1 MQPETEVTLFSMPRQ
16 RHENASLVF
25 QSSKERMQSMLDT
38 QLPLSYGGFGNTCA
52 SFDSMTYSSF
62 LQVTT

>member
-1 MQPETEVTLFSMPRQ
+1 VQLDGTVSLFSALQHLR
-16 RHENASLVF
+16 ETASALS
-25 QSSKERMQSMLDT
+25 QLSKEMMQSMLDT
-38 QLPLSYGGFGNTCA
+38 HLPLSYGGLGNTCA